1 MGGCPTLF
9 QGYLGEWTAS
19 GAEKAVHSLTVYQP
33 GVSCGREVGKVG
45 LGFCCCR

>member
-33 GVSCGREVGKVG
+33 AVSCGREVGKVG